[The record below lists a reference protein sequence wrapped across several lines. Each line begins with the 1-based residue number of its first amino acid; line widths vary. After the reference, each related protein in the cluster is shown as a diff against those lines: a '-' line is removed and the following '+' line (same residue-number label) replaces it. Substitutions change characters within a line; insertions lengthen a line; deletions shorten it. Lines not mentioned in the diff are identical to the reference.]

1 MLTSGTEGREHQP
14 IPDTG
19 RVGLAVLRVPLSPLG
34 SLSMYESGRLNAA
47 KSGRFVDA
55 IWALG
60 VDW

>member
-1 MLTSGTEGREHQP
+1 MPSYGTEGRERQP
-14 IPDTG
+14 IPETG

-34 SLSMYESGRLNAA
+34 SLSKYKSGRLYVA